1 MEELFAKTISRHM
14 ASSPCCTRR
23 LKATTTRYSFSEAWS
38 AIHLRYEPE
47 TYIIY
52 FLDLKNGCFIQQCFE
67 FSPPSAEDAWTLDRK
82 REKKTV
88 GVAFLNRK
96 LLPVSSAGE
105 QSCHRPPRASKL
117 IYQWSLDYT
126 VLTN

>member
-1 MEELFAKTISRHM
+1 M

-52 FLDLKNGCFIQQCFE
+52 FLDLKTAALFNNVLSFF
-67 FSPPSAEDAWTLDRK
+67 PPSAEDAWTGKER
-82 REKKTV
+82 
-88 GVAFLNRK
+88 RK
-96 LLPVSSAGE
+96 L
-105 QSCHRPPRASKL
+105 
-117 IYQWSLDYT
+117 
-126 VLTN
+126 